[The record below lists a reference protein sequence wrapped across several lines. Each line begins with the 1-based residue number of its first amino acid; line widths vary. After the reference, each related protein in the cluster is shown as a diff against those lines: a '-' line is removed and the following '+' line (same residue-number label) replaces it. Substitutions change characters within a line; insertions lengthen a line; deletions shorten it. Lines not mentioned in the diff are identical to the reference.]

1 MPKNNYVIPPEILE
15 VLGPAPL
22 LASESPKRWNETL
35 ARYAQSYPP
44 KDADDFEGWKDI
56 WNLACDHWEEER
68 MKRLKAGVLEIPYRA
83 RLEKALLARV
93 DKVEDELRT
102 QAFDRMLAQWER
114 GYPASRRRAE
124 SNERLPVETKGLR
137 AETDPKLPAEAQTIP
152 AVTATEPAPLL
163 PPATDADYADA
174 FVENMHIYYCADQIQ
189 NSARKRYDAVR
200 DQIDLR
206 RAAELASKMVNGEVA
221 TKRQLQSGE
230 VLAVEHLSE
239 PAPDTTSGLL
249 SSIQPLTPGASVTE
263 TLMSVRSMQLL
274 GPPNSPEA
282 QGSSEVSTA
291 PAVDAAPAIE
301 PSIAVG
307 ETSRSAS
314 SPQHLE
320 APSLPE
326 SQDSSEESIG
336 STLDV
341 APVVDLSTTVGETTK
356 SASSPQFLQV
366 QNSSEPQE
374 PSEVSTASPMDV
386 TPVIEPS
393 TAVGDGGLARV
404 ARGMATNTIE
414 NNNVAAHPSL
424 AAPPAARASSPVA
437 GAVTPEPA
445 PAEEGKDERDRVE
458 SPGAL
463 VQPSQQHRVASA
475 LEESEVDRIARIRAW
490 VRKEIARR
498 DAERAAAGRSR

>member
-1 MPKNNYVIPPEILE
+1 MPKKNYVIPPEILE
-15 VLGPAPL
+15 VLGPPPL

-68 MKRLKAGVLEIPYRA
+68 MKRFKAGVLEIPYRA

-93 DKVEDELRT
+93 DKVEEELRT

-124 SNERLPVETKGLR
+124 SNERLPTETKGLR

-221 TKRQLQSGE
+221 PTERQLQSGE

-263 TLMSVRSMQLL
+263 TLMSVRSTQLL
-274 GPPNSPEA
+274 GPPDSPEA

-291 PAVDAAPAIE
+291 SAVAAAPAIE
-301 PSIAVG
+301 LSIAVG

-320 APSLPE
+320 APNLPE
-326 SQDSSEESIG
+326 PQDSSEGAIG
-336 STLDV
+336 STIEV

-356 SASSPQFLQV
+356 SASSPQFLDV
-366 QNSSEPQE
+366 PNSSERQE
-374 PSEVSTASPMDV
+374 SSEVSTASAIDV
-386 TPVIEPS
+386 TPAIEPS
-393 TAVGDGGLARV
+393 TAVGDGGL
-404 ARGMATNTIE
+404 
-414 NNNVAAHPSL
+414 
-424 AAPPAARASSPVA
+424 
-437 GAVTPEPA
+437 
-445 PAEEGKDERDRVE
+445 
-458 SPGAL
+458 
-463 VQPSQQHRVASA
+463 QPSQQHRVASA

>member
-1 MPKNNYVIPPEILE
+1 MPKKNYVIPPEILE
-15 VLGPAPL
+15 VLGPPPL
-22 LASESPKRWNETL
+22 LASENPKRWNETL
-35 ARYAQSYPP
+35 ARIAQSYPA

-68 MKRLKAGVLEIPYRA
+68 MKRFKAGVLEIPYRA

-124 SNERLPVETKGLR
+124 SNERLPAETKGLR

-152 AVTATEPAPLL
+152 AITATEPAPLL

-221 TKRQLQSGE
+221 PTERQLQSGE

-239 PAPDTTSGLL
+239 PAPD
-249 SSIQPLTPGASVTE
+249 
-263 TLMSVRSMQLL
+263 
-274 GPPNSPEA
+274 
-282 QGSSEVSTA
+282 
-291 PAVDAAPAIE
+291 
-301 PSIAVG
+301 
-307 ETSRSAS
+307 
-314 SPQHLE
+314 
-320 APSLPE
+320 
-326 SQDSSEESIG
+326 
-336 STLDV
+336 TLDV

-356 SASSPQFLQV
+356 SASSPQVLEV

-374 PSEVSTASPMDV
+374 SSEVSTASPMDV

-393 TAVGDGGLARV
+393 TAVGDGGLAR
-404 ARGMATNTIE
+404 AAPGMGTNTIE
-414 NNNVAAHPSL
+414 NNNVAADPSL
-424 AAPPAARASSPVA
+424 AAPSTARASSPGASITSTAVTAPVGLVIA

-463 VQPSQQHRVASA
+463 EQPSQQHRVASA